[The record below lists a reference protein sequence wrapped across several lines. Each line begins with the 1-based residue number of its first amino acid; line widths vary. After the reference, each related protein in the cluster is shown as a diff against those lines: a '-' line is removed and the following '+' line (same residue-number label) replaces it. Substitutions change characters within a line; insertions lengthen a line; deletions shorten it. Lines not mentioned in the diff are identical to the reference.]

1 MIVGSLFSGIG
12 GLEHG
17 LGYPVAWHVEQSKFC
32 RRILAKHWPDAAS
45 FDDVREVGAR
55 NLAPVDVLC
64 GGFPC
69 QDISVAGLGAGLAG
83 AKSGLWFEM
92 LRIIT
97 EMRPRYVVAENV
109 AALKGR
115 GLDVV
120 LAGLYDAGYLTAW
133 SIVGASD
140 VGAPHRRKRLWI
152 VASRRDCP
160 MAFAPSAVGSAS
172 QWARSADNPEP
183 WELGVSRVTDIREN
197 RRHRLHALGNAV
209 VPQCAALIRE
219 RIDAAGTFS
228 LSLSGG
234 ASRAAEAYPTPT
246 AVMRDN
252 RSIGAEHSRPC
263 LETLAKT
270 WPTPVAQDFDG
281 ARASDFGR
289 NSIPLR
295 AAVMYPTPV
304 AHNAKGAPGS
314 GSVQSGGRQS
324 DLCAAVMYP
333 TPTAHDGN
341 GAPNPGD
348 FRRNT
353 VPLKAHFGTQLLN
366 PDWVELLMGYPQGW
380 TA

>member
-1 MIVGSLFSGIG
+1 VIVGSLFSGIG
-12 GLEHG
+12 GLERG

-32 RRILAKHWPDAAS
+32 RRVLAKHWPDAAT
-45 FDDVREVGAR
+45 FEDVREVGAR

-69 QDISVAGLGAGLAG
+69 QDISCAGKGAGLAG

-97 EMRPRYVVAENV
+97 ELRPRYVVAENV
-109 AALKGR
+109 GALKTR

-120 LAGLYDAGYLTAW
+120 LAGLHDAGYLSAW

-160 MAFAPSAVGSAS
+160 MAFAPSAVGNSS
-172 QWARSADNPEP
+172 QWVRSAENPEP
-183 WELGVSRVTDIREN
+183 WEMGVPRVTDVREN

-209 VPQCAALIRE
+209 VPQCAALIRQ
-219 RIDAAGTFS
+219 RIDTAGQLT
-228 LSLSGG
+228 LTNSGG
-234 ASRAAEAYPTPT
+234 SARAQWPTPT
-246 AVMRDN
+246 VCGNYNRRGASKTSGDGLATAV
-252 RSIGAEHSRPC
+252 
-263 LETLAKT
+263 K
-270 WPTPVAQDFDG
+270 W
-281 ARASDFGR
+281 
-289 NSIPLR
+289 
-295 AAVMYPTPV
+295 PTPV
-304 AHNAKGAPGS
+304 AHNAKGAPGAAS
-314 GSVQSGGRQS
+314 ILAGGRQA
-324 DLCAAVMYP
+324 DLCTAVMYP

-341 GAPNPGD
+341 GSPNPGD

>member
-1 MIVGSLFSGIG
+1 VIVGSLFSGIG
-12 GLEHG
+12 GLERG

-183 WELGVSRVTDIREN
+183 WEMGVSRVTDIREN

-219 RIDAAGTFS
+219 RIDAAGAFS

-263 LETLAKT
+263 LETLAKS
-270 WPTPVAQDFDG
+270 WPTPTVCG
-281 ARASDFGR
+281 
-289 NSIPLR
+289 N
-295 AAVMYPTPV
+295 
-304 AHNAKGAPGS
+304 HNRKGASARS
-314 GSVQSGGRQS
+314 GDG
-324 DLCAAVMYP
+324 LATAVMYP